1 MIKSKILLITFFLIL
16 FNEFNFFKNIFD
28 ISFRPYYWRLVREH
42 GICDK
47 AGYGFAWKINRLGI
61 KENIRV
67 LNFENYPSID
77 SLFYNL
83 NYDFS
88 ENYFILI
95 NFDQNLEQHSAK
107 LASYSLYGSDK
118 IIRVENYEIV
128 KKEKSCFLIKKK

>member
-128 KKEKSCFLIKKK
+128 KKEKSCLLIKKK

>member
-1 MIKSKILLITFFLIL
+1 MVKNKILIIIFFLIL

-28 ISFRPYYWRLVREH
+28 ISFRPYYWRLVREY

-47 AGYGFAWKINRLGI
+47 AGYGFVWKINREGF

-88 ENYFILI
+88 DTYFILI
-95 NFDQNLEQHSAK
+95 NFDKNIKNHTTK
-107 LASYSLYGSDK
+107 LANYSIYGSDINIK
-118 IIRVENYEIV
+118 VDNYEVI
-128 KKEKSCFLIKKK
+128 KKEKSCLLIKKK